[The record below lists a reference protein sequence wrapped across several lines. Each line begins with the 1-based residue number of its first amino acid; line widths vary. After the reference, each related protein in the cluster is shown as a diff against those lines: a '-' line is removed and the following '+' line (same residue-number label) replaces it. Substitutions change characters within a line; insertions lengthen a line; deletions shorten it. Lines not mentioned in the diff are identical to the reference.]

1 MSQYLS
7 FKLINK
13 NNPELSVDLGYW
25 CTSIA
30 RTIGREFDGIF
41 QYTEINVKLDYK
53 TLESYIDT
61 LQDGINEYKNNLRN
75 VQEKKK
81 EQLELLLNAQT
92 EIALESIK
100 EEISYLD
107 SSIEAWK
114 DDIDTWEMVEKKLIF
129 ILDTLGD
136 NKEEWELVYK
146 NS

>member
-41 QYTEINVKLDYK
+41 QYTQINVKIDYK

-61 LQDGINEYKNNLRN
+61 LQDGINVYKNNLRK

-107 SSIEAWK
+107 SSIEAWQ
-114 DDIDTWEMVEKKLIF
+114 DDIETWEMVEKKLIF

>member
-30 RTIGREFDGIF
+30 RTIEREFDGIF

-107 SSIEAWK
+107 SSIEAWQ
-114 DDIDTWEMVEKKLIF
+114 DDIETWEMVEKKLNF

>member
-1 MSQYLS
+1 MNQYLS

-30 RTIGREFDGIF
+30 RTIGREFNGIF
-41 QYTEINVKLDYK
+41 QYTEINVKIDYK

-61 LQDGINEYKNNLRN
+61 LQDGINVYKNNLRN

>member
-41 QYTEINVKLDYK
+41 QYTQINVKIDYK

-61 LQDGINEYKNNLRN
+61 LQDGINVYKNNLRK

-107 SSIEAWK
+107 SSIEAWQ
-114 DDIDTWEMVEKKLIF
+114 DDIETWEMVEKKLIF
-129 ILDTLGD
+129 ILYTLGD

>member
-30 RTIGREFDGIF
+30 RTIGREFNGIF

-107 SSIEAWK
+107 SSIEAWQ
-114 DDIDTWEMVEKKLIF
+114 DDIETWEMVEKKLNF

>member
-30 RTIGREFDGIF
+30 RTIGREFNGIF

-114 DDIDTWEMVEKKLIF
+114 DDIDTWEMVEKKLSF

>member
-30 RTIGREFDGIF
+30 RTIGREFNGIF
-41 QYTEINVKLDYK
+41 QYTEINVKIDYK

-61 LQDGINEYKNNLRN
+61 LQDGINVYKNNLRK

-107 SSIEAWK
+107 SSIEAWQ
-114 DDIDTWEMVEKKLIF
+114 DDIETWEMVEKKLIF
-129 ILDTLGD
+129 ILDTLGN

>member
-30 RTIGREFDGIF
+30 RTIGREFNGIF
-41 QYTEINVKLDYK
+41 QYTEINVKIDYK

-61 LQDGINEYKNNLRN
+61 LQDGINVYKNNLRN

-107 SSIEAWK
+107 SSIEAWQ
-114 DDIDTWEMVEKKLIF
+114 DDIETWEMVEKKLNF